1 MFKNLLYFLKKQAH
15 KNPDMKKYSISR
27 ALPLVNKL
35 NSMSSSVFMEIEW
48 SQHTSINWE
57 H

>member
-35 NSMSSSVFMEIEW
+35 NSMSSSVFMEIE
-48 SQHTSINWE
+48 
-57 H
+57 